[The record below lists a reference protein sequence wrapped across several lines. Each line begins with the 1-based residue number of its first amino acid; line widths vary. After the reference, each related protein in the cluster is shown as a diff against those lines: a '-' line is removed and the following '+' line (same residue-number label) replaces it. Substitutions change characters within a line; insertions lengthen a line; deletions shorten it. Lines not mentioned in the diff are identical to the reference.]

1 MREASAHTTVCLA
14 RLSERLR
21 PAAELLLDLAQDVL
35 HHHCSA
41 AAGSAMAVHR
51 GAEHRR
57 DGLVL
62 ERYRDETVRERR
74 RAEILVTDDPDQRR
88 TELQSLPDIAD
99 LKAVRRSAYIH
110 SEAQRVDAFLAR
122 QPVRE
127 SSQTQQA
134 ARK

>member
-1 MREASAHTTVCLA
+1 MREASAHTTACLV
-14 RLSERLR
+14 RPWERLR
-21 PAAELLLDLAQDVL
+21 RAAELPPDLAQDVL
-35 HHHCSA
+35 HHHCSD

-62 ERYRDETVRERR
+62 ERCRDEIVQER
-74 RAEILVTDDPDQRR
+74 RAEILVMDDPDQRR

-99 LKAVRRSAYIH
+99 LKAVHRSADIH
-110 SEAQRVDAFLAR
+110 SEGQRVDAFLAR
-122 QPVRE
+122 HPVRE
-127 SSQTQQA
+127 SSRTQQA

>member
-21 PAAELLLDLAQDVL
+21 RAAELLLDLAQGVL

-41 AAGSAMAVHR
+41 AAGSAMAGHR

-62 ERYRDETVRERR
+62 ERYRDETVREQR
-74 RAEILVTDDPDQRR
+74 RAEILVMDDSDPGRM
-88 TELQSLPDIAD
+88 EFQSLPDIAD
-99 LKAVRRSAYIH
+99 LKAVRR
-110 SEAQRVDAFLAR
+110 
-122 QPVRE
+122 
-127 SSQTQQA
+127 
-134 ARK
+134 